1 MTHVEVGAQEAA
13 YLVLQMP
20 LRRTSRSFLF
30 IDTNPPEDRV
40 VMIKP
45 MHVLEEMKDD
55 STDIESNN
63 IVKQYQQ
70 RPKNIENICLADF
83 VSKFSV
89 KYKKKNAENVVQ
101 NDLDLPETE
110 YFEDTSDDIIDSSE
124 EDVLKHSY
132 VFKNGTEIVQR
143 RKQCVLRWVHF
154 DKETDSENY
163 FIELLMLFTHWRN
176 ENKDLLKNF
185 GTYKEIYMARQNLIQ
200 RKSSEYEYNQDIIH
214 ELEQAC
220 LNNNMD
226 DMCFNE
232 VSPEC
237 EHQQEI
243 DRNIGETISQQY
255 GCFDPGQN
263 APVYDVGLDIGI
275 TRKQVE
281 DDITQWG
288 ELEDDAYRE
297 MIRGLNEQQKH
308 FMYHV
313 LHKL

>member
-110 YFEDTSDDIIDSSE
+110 YFEDTSDDIDSSE

-132 VFKNGTEIVQR
+132 VFKKGTEIVQR
-143 RKQCVLRWVHF
+143 RKQCLLRWVHI

-163 FIELLMLFTHWRN
+163 FRELLMLFTHWRN
-176 ENKDLLKNF
+176 EN
-185 GTYKEIYMARQNLIQ
+185 
-200 RKSSEYEYNQDIIH
+200 
-214 ELEQAC
+214 
-220 LNNNMD
+220 
-226 DMCFNE
+226 
-232 VSPEC
+232 
-237 EHQQEI
+237 
-243 DRNIGETISQQY
+243 
-255 GCFDPGQN
+255 
-263 APVYDVGLDIGI
+263 
-275 TRKQVE
+275 
-281 DDITQWG
+281 
-288 ELEDDAYRE
+288 
-297 MIRGLNEQQKH
+297 
-308 FMYHV
+308 
-313 LHKL
+313 